1 MDRKGIG
8 ESMKIQLHLACN
20 NDNGNHTGLISAVE
34 VLDTIY
40 LEGEPVS
47 LTIGHGAMSITG
59 MRFDLNG
66 YGRWVG
72 NICWDCATLES
83 ADVATI
89 INYLRT
95 LGWSCT
101 EAESGL
107 FDKFHAGQE
116 ITAKELEELQR

>member
-1 MDRKGIG
+1 MN
-8 ESMKIQLHLACN
+8 IQLHLACN
-20 NDNGNHTGLISAVE
+20 NDNGNHTGVVVAAE

-40 LEGEPVS
+40 LEGDPVS
-47 LTIGHGAMSITG
+47 CTATSPSV
-59 MRFDLNG
+59 LNIAGLSFNLKG

-83 ADVATI
+83 THVATI

-101 EAESGL
+101 EAESSL
-107 FDKFHAGQE
+107 FDKFHSGQD
-116 ITAKELEELQR
+116 ITAQELEALN